1 MAMRLRVVSSQS
13 KQLAERA
20 SKVFGVHG
28 GSIGRAADND
38 WILPDPERYISAH
51 HARIDYR
58 AGLYV
63 LVDTSTNGIY
73 VNDATD
79 PLGKS
84 AEHDLKDGDRL
95 RFGDFEVLVSI
106 DEANDFPPDKSGI
119 VAYDGRAGSAAVKS
133 TSNDLGESLDLDS
146 LLAADHN
153 GESGSAYGPV
163 DAYGQPIKSPGRRVP
178 MRPRDRPTVKSLLDG
193 KPLSTPEVPPAPRAG
208 KAPWHMT
215 TRPYSSSKSA
225 APNSTSA
232 KPAAAAPEPRV
243 AARPG
248 AAAAPAE
255 SSGSVSGIRQKVDA
269 GDAGDVTNAVQSL
282 CRGAGIAA
290 SAIPSEL
297 HGRFLQVAGQLLREM
312 ALGLTAARQSRVELK
327 NRLRIQTP
335 EEDSG
340 GLALASGVDE
350 TLRRLLA
357 GSTARNVSQA
367 EALRSGFLEVSHHE
381 CALMEAMQAA
391 LTDFIQ
397 RLSPQELEER
407 FARGAKRSSIMGG
420 NVKARNWELYTE
432 FFQGLTQGAGDS
444 MPHVFVE
451 AFARA
456 YESSLREL
464 EGAASQRERLMGDA
478 S

>member
-1 MAMRLRVVSSQS
+1 
-13 KQLAERA
+13 
-20 SKVFGVHG
+20 
-28 GSIGRAADND
+28 
-38 WILPDPERYISAH
+38 
-51 HARIDYR
+51 
-58 AGLYV
+58 
-63 LVDTSTNGIY
+63 
-73 VNDATD
+73 
-79 PLGKS
+79 
-84 AEHDLKDGDRL
+84 
-95 RFGDFEVLVSI
+95 
-106 DEANDFPPDKSGI
+106 
-119 VAYDGRAGSAAVKS
+119 
-133 TSNDLGESLDLDS
+133 
-146 LLAADHN
+146 
-153 GESGSAYGPV
+153 
-163 DAYGQPIKSPGRRVP
+163 
-178 MRPRDRPTVKSLLDG
+178 
-193 KPLSTPEVPPAPRAG
+193 
-208 KAPWHMT
+208 
-215 TRPYSSSKSA
+215 
-225 APNSTSA
+225 
-232 KPAAAAPEPRV
+232 
-243 AARPG
+243 
-248 AAAAPAE
+248 
-255 SSGSVSGIRQKVDA
+255 
-269 GDAGDVTNAVQSL
+269 
-282 CRGAGIAA
+282 
-290 SAIPSEL
+290 
-297 HGRFLQVAGQLLREM
+297 M

-381 CALMEAMQAA
+381 RALMEAMQAA

-407 FARGAKRSSIMGG
+407 FARGAKRSTIMGG

>member
-13 KQLAERA
+13 KQLADRA

-51 HARIDYR
+51 HARIEYR

-84 AEHDLKDGDRL
+84 IEHDLKDGDRL

-119 VAYDGRAGSAAVKS
+119 VAYDGRGGSAAVKS

-163 DAYGQPIKSPGRRVP
+163 DAYGQPIKSPGKRSPCGHAAVR
-178 MRPRDRPTVKSLLDG
+178 TVKSLLDG

-215 TRPYSSSKSA
+215 TRPYSSSKSDSTKSA
-225 APNSTSA
+225 TPAPAHNVAS
-232 KPAAAAPEPRV
+232 KPAAAA
-243 AARPG
+243 
-248 AAAAPAE
+248 APAD

-269 GDAGDVTNAVQSL
+269 GDAGEVTSAVQSL
-282 CRGAGIAA
+282 CRGAGIPA

-335 EEDSG
+335 EEDGG

-381 CALMEAMQAA
+381 RALMEAMQAA

-464 EGAASQRERLMGDA
+464 EGAASQRERLVGDA

>member
-13 KQLAERA
+13 KQLADRA

-51 HARIDYR
+51 HARIEYR

-84 AEHDLKDGDRL
+84 IEHDLKDGDRL

-106 DEANDFPPDKSGI
+106 DEVNDFPPDKSGI
-119 VAYDGRAGSAAVKS
+119 VAYDGRGGSAAIKS

-163 DAYGQPIKSPGRRVP
+163 DAYGQPIKSPGKRAP
-178 MRPRDRPTVKSLLDG
+178 MRPRGRPTVKSLLDG
-193 KPLSTPEVPPAPRAG
+193 KPLSTPEVPPPPPPG
-208 KAPWHMT
+208 KAPWHMA
-215 TRPYSSSKSA
+215 TRPYASSKSA
-225 APNSTSA
+225 T
-232 KPAAAAPEPRV
+232 PAAAT
-243 AARPG
+243 
-248 AAAAPAE
+248 APAE
-255 SSGSVSGIRQKVDA
+255 NSTSVSGIRQKVDA
-269 GDAGDVTNAVQSL
+269 GDAGEVANAVQSL
-282 CRGAGIAA
+282 CRGAGIPAA
-290 SAIPSEL
+290 AIPTEL

-312 ALGLTAARQSRVELK
+312 ALGLTASRQSRVELK
-327 NRLRIQTP
+327 KRLRIQTP
-335 EEDSG
+335 EKGDSA
-340 GLALASGVDE
+340 LALASGVDE

-357 GSTARNVSQA
+357 GSTARNVSQP
-367 EALRSGFLEVSHHE
+367 ETLRSGFLEIGHHE
-381 CALMEAMQAA
+381 RALMEALEAA

-420 NVKARNWELYTE
+420 NVKARYWELYTE

-464 EGAASQRERLMGDA
+464 EGAASQRERQVGDA

>member
-13 KQLAERA
+13 KQLADRA

-51 HARIDYR
+51 HARIEYR
-58 AGLYV
+58 AGVYV
-63 LVDTSTNGIY
+63 LVDISTNGIY

-84 AEHDLKDGDRL
+84 VEHDLKDGDRL

-119 VAYDGRAGSAAVKS
+119 VAYDGRGGSAATKS

-163 DAYGQPIKSPGRRVP
+163 DAYGQPIKSPGKRVP
-178 MRPRDRPTVKSLLDG
+178 MRPRARPTVKSLLDG

-208 KAPWHMT
+208 KAPWHMA
-215 TRPYSSSKSA
+215 TRPYTSSKSA
-225 APNSTSA
+225 TPAAAQNAAS
-232 KPAAAAPEPRV
+232 KPAAAAP
-243 AARPG
+243 
-248 AAAAPAE
+248 AE
-255 SSGSVSGIRQKVDA
+255 NLASVSGIRQKVDA
-269 GDAGDVTNAVQSL
+269 GDAGEVANAVHSL
-282 CRGAGIAA
+282 CRGAGIPAA
-290 SAIPSEL
+290 AIPTEL

-312 ALGLTAARQSRVELK
+312 ALGLTASRQSRVELK
-327 NRLRIQTP
+327 KRLRIQTP
-335 EEDSG
+335 EEGDSA
-340 GLALASGVDE
+340 LALASGVDE

-367 EALRSGFLEVSHHE
+367 EALRSGFLEVNHHE
-381 CALMEAMQAA
+381 RALMEAMEAA
-391 LTDFIQ
+391 LADFIQ

-464 EGAASQRERLMGDA
+464 EGAASLRERLVGDA

>member
-13 KQLAERA
+13 KQLAARA

-51 HARIDYR
+51 HARIEYR

-84 AEHDLKDGDRL
+84 IEHDLKDGDRL

-119 VAYDGRAGSAAVKS
+119 VAYDGRGGSAAVKS

-163 DAYGQPIKSPGRRVP
+163 DAYGQPIKSPGKRVP
-178 MRPRDRPTVKSLLDG
+178 MRPRGRPTVKSLLDG
-193 KPLSTPEVPPAPRAG
+193 KPLSTPEAPPAPRAG
-208 KAPWHMT
+208 KAPWHMA
-215 TRPYSSSKSA
+215 TRPYTSSKSA
-225 APNSTSA
+225 T
-232 KPAAAAPEPRV
+232 PA
-243 AARPG
+243 

-255 SSGSVSGIRQKVDA
+255 NLASVSGIRQKVDA
-269 GDAGDVTNAVQSL
+269 GDAGEVANAVQSL
-282 CRGAGIAA
+282 CRGAGIPA
-290 SAIPSEL
+290 SAIPTEL

-312 ALGLTAARQSRVELK
+312 ALGLTASRQLRVELK
-327 NRLRIQTP
+327 QRLRIQTP
-335 EEDSG
+335 EEGDNA
-340 GLALASGVDE
+340 LALAAGVDE

-381 CALMEAMQAA
+381 RALMEAMEAA

-407 FARGAKRSSIMGG
+407 FARGAKRSSIMVG

-464 EGAASQRERLMGDA
+464 EGAASQRERQVGDA